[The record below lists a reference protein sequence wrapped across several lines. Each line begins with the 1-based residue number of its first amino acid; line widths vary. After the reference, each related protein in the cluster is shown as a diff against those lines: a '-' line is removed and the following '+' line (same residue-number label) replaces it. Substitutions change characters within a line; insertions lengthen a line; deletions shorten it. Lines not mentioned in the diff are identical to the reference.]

1 MQDTHGIGDGQLV
14 RQEACLVEL
23 LFSVPADSDYFDG
36 HFPDFQLLPAVAQF
50 DIISRFARRYF
61 GISPFIP
68 RIRRVKFSSPVYPG
82 SRVRLTMRLDRG
94 KSSLS
99 FELADAR
106 HDEAD
111 SGGAD
116 GEHAD
121 SGPGAQLLSSGTFSV
136 VLQDAGGQNG
146 DSPGNG
152 RQHDAGTQQDART
165 QADGGPGD
173 VP

>member
-1 MQDTHGIGDGQLV
+1 MRNAHGIGDGQPV
-14 RQEACLVEL
+14 RQEAGLVEL

-61 GISPFIP
+61 GISHYIP
-68 RIRRVKFSSPVYPG
+68 RIRRVKFSSPVYPD
-82 SRVRLTMRLDRG
+82 SRVRLTMRLDRE

-99 FELADAR
+99 FELADAG
-106 HDEAD
+106 HDGAD

-116 GEHAD
+116 GEHGDGSGAD
-121 SGPGAQLLSSGTFSV
+121 SGHEAKLLSSGTFSV
-136 VLQDAGGQNG
+136 VLQDAGG
-146 DSPGNG
+146 PEE
-152 RQHDAGTQQDART
+152 
-165 QADGGPGD
+165 

>member
-1 MQDTHGIGDGQLV
+1 
-14 RQEACLVEL
+14 
-23 LFSVPADSDYFDG
+23 
-36 HFPDFQLLPAVAQF
+36 FQLLPAVAQF

-82 SRVRLTMRLDRG
+82 SRVRLTMRLDRE

-99 FELADAR
+99 FELADAGPGAADCGGTDGEHGDGGGAVSR
-106 HDEAD
+106 EAD

-116 GEHAD
+116 
-121 SGPGAQLLSSGTFSV
+121 SGPGTRLLSSGTFSV
-136 VLQDAGGQNG
+136 VLQDAGGQNDADG
-146 DSPGNG
+146 PGNG
-152 RQHDAGTQQDART
+152 GQQDART
-165 QADGGPGD
+165 QADAGTQAVSTYGGVAQSGGPGD

>member
-1 MQDTHGIGDGQLV
+1 MQNAHGIRDGQLV
-14 RQEACLVEL
+14 RQEAGLVEL
-23 LFSVPADSDYFDG
+23 VFSVPADSDYFDG
-36 HFPDFQLLPAVAQF
+36 HFPDFKLLPAVAQF

-82 SRVRLTMRLDRG
+82 SRVRLTMRLDRE

-99 FELADAR
+99 FELANA
-106 HDEAD
+106 
-111 SGGAD
+111 
-116 GEHAD
+116 
-121 SGPGAQLLSSGTFSV
+121 GPGARLLSSGTFSV
-136 VLQDAGGQNG
+136 VLQDTGGQNDADG
-146 DSPGNG
+146 PGNG

>member
-1 MQDTHGIGDGQLV
+1 MRNAHGIGDEQPV

-36 HFPDFQLLPAVAQF
+36 HFPDFKLLPAVAQF

-82 SRVRLTMRLDRG
+82 SRVRLTMRLDRE
-94 KSSLS
+94 KSSIS
-99 FELADAR
+99 FELADAG
-106 HDEAD
+106 HDGAGQRGAESGCGAG
-111 SGGAD
+111 GGA
-116 GEHAD
+116 E
-121 SGPGAQLLSSGTFSV
+121 SETGARLLSSGTFSV
-136 VLQDAGGQNG
+136 VLQDAGGLNA
-146 DSPGNG
+146 G
-152 RQHDAGTQQDART
+152 RQAVSTYGSGT
-165 QADGGPGD
+165 QADSGPGD